1 MKSTNMKYE
10 ILLSNIKGLKS
21 TPASAQAMYF
31 VGKIDFGLLGG
42 SFAITS
48 TGQKKT
54 DYVLTV
60 N

>member
-1 MKSTNMKYE
+1 MKYE

-60 N
+60 K